1 MTGHV
6 TGRTRLLYL
15 LLIVALTAVPTLA
28 LAQEGATEAQ
38 LLPDAYTRD
47 HEVVLIN
54 RTDGRIV
61 IRDFAVGP
69 NMRDLSGKYDQW
81 GGPYYNVATGDFNGD
96 GTREIIATG
105 GAGVTVPGPVLNV
118 WDPVAA
124 NPASLVPN
132 HTSVLPSPYYW
143 ALVAAADVDG
153 DGRDEIVAV
162 HTTDEP
168 GNIKARVVC
177 LELEGSTWREKWNLA
192 TGGSFRDM
200 ILADFNGNGMA
211 DIIFARD
218 YRYVLV
224 LDGLNPNIEHFNAQ
238 VGGPT
243 GVGEWDRIRMGD
255 VTGDGVRDLVLMR
268 RLQAVEGNFPAAVLI
283 ITPTTLSTYTDGFG
297 WGFGDPP
304 EDIQLVDF
312 DSDGRLEIAAMN
324 TGELARIY
332 VLNPR
337 MNDTVN
343 NNTMAELWIGDREW
357 GPNLAVGDVN
367 GDGRYNFSLVHTTE
381 SDYLPD
387 YFLRV
392 LGFHEAGGYA
402 DDTTYFPYSYNFV
415 TANLDGTGVS
425 ANPTMSVPSAVTLYY
440 QTSSATGTSQTI
452 TVANLT
458 TGSFTWTANKT
469 TAAAWLK
476 LEPAS
481 GPSGTVLTFSVD
493 PAAPPV
499 SSTQAVV
506 HILAS
511 SPGIPVINGDQ
522 YLTVRVEVVDEL
534 HTQYLPL
541 AFKTGQ

>member
-1 MTGHV
+1 MKGHI
-6 TGRTRLLYL
+6 TGRTRLLYC
-15 LLIVALTAVPTLA
+15 LLIVVLAAVPTLV
-28 LAQEGATEAQ
+28 LAEEGETEAQ

-54 RTDGRIV
+54 RTDGRVV
-61 IRDFAVGP
+61 IRDFAVGA
-69 NMRDLSGKYDQW
+69 NMLDLSGKYDQW
-81 GGPYYNVATGDFNGD
+81 GGPYFNVATGDFNGD
-96 GTREIIATG
+96 GTREIVATG
-105 GAGVTVPGPVLNV
+105 GAGVTVPGPVLNI
-118 WDPVAA
+118 WDPVAST
-124 NPASLVPN
+124 PAALVPN
-132 HTSVLPSPYYW
+132 YTAAIPSPYYW

-162 HTTDEP
+162 RTTDEV

-177 LELEGSTWREKWNLA
+177 LELEGSSWREKWNLA
-192 TGGSFRDM
+192 TGGAFRDM
-200 ILADFNGNGMA
+200 VLADFNGNGMA

-224 LDGLNPNIEHFNAQ
+224 LDGLNPNIEYFNVQ
-238 VGGPT
+238 VGGPS

-255 VTGDGVRDLVLMR
+255 VTGDGIRDLVLMR
-268 RLQAVEGNFPAAVLI
+268 SVQAVSGNFPAAVLI

-324 TGELARIY
+324 VGELARIY
-332 VLNPR
+332 ILNPR
-337 MNDTVN
+337 MNDMVN

-357 GPNLAVGDVN
+357 GPNLATGDVN
-367 GDGRYNFSLVHTTE
+367 GDGRYNFSMIHTTE

-402 DDTTYFPYSYNFV
+402 DDTTYFPYSYNFT

-425 ANPTMSVPSAVTLYY
+425 SNPTMSVPPMVTLYY
-440 QTSSATGTSQTI
+440 ETGTGTGTSETI

-458 TGSFTWTANKT
+458 TGSFNWSANKT

-476 LEPAS
+476 LEPTS
-481 GPSGTVLTFSVD
+481 GPSGTILTFSVD
-493 PAAPPV
+493 PSAPPV
-499 SSTQAVV
+499 ASTDAVV
-506 HILAS
+506 RVLAS
-511 SPGIPVINGDQ
+511 SSGVSVIDGDQ
-522 YLTVRVEVVDEL
+522 YITVRVIVVNQL
-534 HTQYLPL
+534 SRQYLPI
-541 AFKTGQ
+541 AFMARQ